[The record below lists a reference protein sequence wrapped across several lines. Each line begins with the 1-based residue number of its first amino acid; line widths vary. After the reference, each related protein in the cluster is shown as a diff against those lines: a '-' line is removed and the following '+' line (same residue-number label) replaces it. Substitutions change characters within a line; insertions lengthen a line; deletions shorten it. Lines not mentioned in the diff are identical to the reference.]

1 MAEGIKIEV
10 VSPENLVLSDD
21 VASVTVPG
29 TDGYFTVM
37 GDHAAMMTTLKA
49 GFVTVKAENGDVRSF
64 YVRGGFADVSNAGL
78 TILAEE
84 AKTGEDFDRS
94 EVDAAIVS
102 AQDALS
108 KASDDHAKQE
118 AQNNLDGWKN
128 LLLEV
133 DAGGMVH

>member
-64 YVRGGFADVSNAGL
+64 YVRGGFADVSNSGL

-102 AQDALS
+102 AQKALE
-108 KASDDHAKQE
+108 KAEDDHAKQE